1 MAKVNDKKQ
10 LDKEARSQIANGMHI
25 LDGLK
30 DSPCEKS
37 FKELFQHLK
46 FQMSFATMMH
56 MCGRTEEFD
65 ARFNHLARI
74 LNEIVP
80 EHQEIEHEEE
90 EELLDIDL
98 SC

>member
-1 MAKVNDKKQ
+1 
-10 LDKEARSQIANGMHI
+10 
-25 LDGLK
+25 
-30 DSPCEKS
+30 
-37 FKELFQHLK
+37 
-46 FQMSFATMMH
+46 MSFATMMH

-65 ARFNHLARI
+65 ARFNHVARI